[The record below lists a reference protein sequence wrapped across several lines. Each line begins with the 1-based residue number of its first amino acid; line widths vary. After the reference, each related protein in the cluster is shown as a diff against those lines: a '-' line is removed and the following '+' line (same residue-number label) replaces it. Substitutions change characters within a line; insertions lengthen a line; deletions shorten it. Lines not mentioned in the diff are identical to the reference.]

1 MDKFDH
7 IRYMTNQD
15 LQKHIKWLRSLLR
28 NKNFAGC
35 PKIQARIEECEDEL
49 RGRGPHWTPPP
60 PQPLPPP
67 PAPIPP
73 PPQPL
78 PPSPPPASIPTIIC
92 EKDDDDDNYDS
103 DEDGWRLNDD
113 IVVKFGF
120 RGYY

>member
-60 PQPLPPP
+60 PQPLPPSPP
-67 PAPIPP
+67 PAPIP
-73 PPQPL
+73 
-78 PPSPPPASIPTIIC
+78 IIC